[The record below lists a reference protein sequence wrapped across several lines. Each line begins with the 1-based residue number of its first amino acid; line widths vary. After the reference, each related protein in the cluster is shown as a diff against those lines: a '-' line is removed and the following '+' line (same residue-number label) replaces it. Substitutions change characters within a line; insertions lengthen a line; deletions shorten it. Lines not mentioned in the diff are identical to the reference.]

1 MWGHPSFKIEADYLK
16 CETAHN
22 KGKGL
27 PYQLRKGKGRKTLR
41 QHCIKNWKSK
51 TLEIR
56 LMVIFLIPKNI
67 LNLIEISYFV
77 LLLTNFSSHYSPRV
91 NWFNDKGTRL
101 FYLRKWCNPIHPQN
115 LMMKR
120 NTVGKLTSCHCHLIN
135 LTLVTLIQLCWLP
148 PDHRNY

>member
-16 CETAHN
+16 CETAYN

-51 TLEIR
+51 TLEIS
-56 LMVIFLIPKNI
+56 LMVIFFIPKYI
-67 LNLIEISYFV
+67 LDLRDLIII
-77 LLLTNFSSHYSPRV
+77 LFSCSETFHRIIHPELIDSI
-91 NWFNDKGTRL
+91 NDKGTQL

-120 NTVGKLTSCHCHLIN
+120 NMVGKLTSCH
-135 LTLVTLIQLCWLP
+135 LTQSIWL
-148 PDHRNY
+148 